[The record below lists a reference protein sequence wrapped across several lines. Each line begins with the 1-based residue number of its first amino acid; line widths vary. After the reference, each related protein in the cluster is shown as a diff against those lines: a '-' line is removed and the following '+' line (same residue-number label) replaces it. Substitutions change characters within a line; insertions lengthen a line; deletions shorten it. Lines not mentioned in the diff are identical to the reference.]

1 MCFAEGERILFITKE
16 LCRRQRNRAF
26 AREMRVEAAL
36 SRKGSSVFSLSLF
49 FTVRRGERN
58 AERVRNCLCFSLLNG
73 SFFF

>member
-36 SRKGSSVFSLSLF
+36 SRKGSSVFSLSLSSLPF
-49 FTVRRGERN
+49 VEERETRRE
-58 AERVRNCLCFSLLNG
+58 
-73 SFFF
+73 